1 MATLQFIRWE
11 KISLSVRTGEL
22 TIFAEIENENIFHF
36 HFWRMVRTGLKT
48 EFGERFIS
56 SEE

>member
-1 MATLQFIRWE
+1 M
-11 KISLSVRTGEL
+11 
-22 TIFAEIENENIFHF
+22 IFAEIENENIFHF
-36 HFWRMVRTGLKT
+36 HFQRTVRTSLKT